1 MEAIYYI
8 TNFLGIIAG
17 IACAGMICVSV
28 FQIMTGD
35 EQEYKKYQTRIRNGL
50 IALILIVSISTIKDT
65 VLKYFPYIQSSDA
78 IGDFSSI
85 QVSLTDGALTDTYE
99 DVDGRSV
106 IRVDGNYYVN
116 TGEKLINIGGFW
128 DTYKIW
134 CSVYKLYDECQ
145 GITKGAM
152 AEDIYYLSWEGSKL
166 NGQSQG
172 FLMSA
177 DVKGTIKDD
186 NDFKD
191 LMGNWLTE
199 KYKQYE
205 WVN

>member
-85 QVSLTDGALTDTYE
+85 QISLTDGALTDTYE

-166 NGQSQG
+166 SGQSKG
-172 FLMSA
+172 FLMPA

-191 LMGNWLTE
+191 LMGNWITE
-199 KYKQYE
+199 KFKQYE

>member
-1 MEAIYYI
+1 MDTIYYI
-8 TNFLGIIAG
+8 TNFLGVLAG
-17 IACAGMICVSV
+17 ITCCAMIGVAI
-28 FQIMTGD
+28 FKIMTGD
-35 EQEYKKYQTRIRNGL
+35 ETEHQKYQTRIRNGL
-50 IALILIVSISTIKDT
+50 IALILIVCISTVKDT
-65 VLKYFPYIQSSDA
+65 VLQYFPYVESSDA
-78 IGDFSSI
+78 IGDFSDI
-85 QVSLTDGALTDTYE
+85 QISLTDGALTDTYE
-99 DVDGRSV
+99 DVEGRSV

-128 DTYKIW
+128 DSYKIW

-145 GITKGAM
+145 GLTRGAM
-152 AEDIYYLSWEGSKL
+152 ADDIYYMSWEADKL
-166 NGQSQG
+166 DGQSQG

-199 KYKQYE
+199 KYQQYE
-205 WVN
+205 WIS

>member
-1 MEAIYYI
+1 MDTIYYI
-8 TNFLGIIAG
+8 TNFLGVLAG
-17 IACAGMICVSV
+17 ITCCAMIGVAI
-28 FQIMTGD
+28 FKIMTGD
-35 EQEYKKYQTRIRNGL
+35 ETEHQKYQTRIRNGL
-50 IALILIVSISTIKDT
+50 IALQ
-65 VLKYFPYIQSSDA
+65 YFPYVESSDA
-78 IGDFSSI
+78 IGDFSDI
-85 QVSLTDGALTDTYE
+85 QISLTDGALTDTYE
-99 DVDGRSV
+99 DVEGRSV

-128 DTYKIW
+128 DSYKIW

-145 GITKGAM
+145 GITRGAM
-152 AEDIYYLSWEGSKL
+152 ADDIYYMSWEADKL
-166 NGQSQG
+166 DGQSQG

-199 KYKQYE
+199 KYQQYE
-205 WVN
+205 WIS

>member
-1 MEAIYYI
+1 MEIIYYL

-17 IACAGMICVSV
+17 IACTGMICVSV

-35 EQEYKKYQTRIRNGL
+35 EQDYKKYQIRIKNGL
-50 IALILIVSISTIKDT
+50 IALILVVSISSIKNM
-65 VLKYFPYIQSSDA
+65 VLDYFPYIESSDA

-99 DVDGRSV
+99 DKDGRSV

-134 CSVYKLYDECQ
+134 CSVYKLYDDCQ
-145 GITKGAM
+145 GITKGSM
-152 AEDIYYLSWEGSKL
+152 ADDIYYMSWEETKL
-166 NGQSQG
+166 NGASKG

-186 NDFKD
+186 SDFKD
-191 LMGNWLTE
+191 LMGDWLTE

>member
-1 MEAIYYI
+1 MDIIYYI
-8 TNFLGIIAG
+8 TNFLGVLAG
-17 IACAGMICVSV
+17 ITCCAMIGVAI
-28 FQIMTGD
+28 FKIMTGD
-35 EQEYKKYQTRIRNGL
+35 ETEHQKYQARIRNGL
-50 IALILIVSISTIKDT
+50 IALILIVCISTVKDT
-65 VLKYFPYIQSSDA
+65 VLQYFPYVESSDA
-78 IGDFSSI
+78 IGDFSDI
-85 QVSLTDGALTDTYE
+85 QISLTDGALTDTYE
-99 DVDGRSV
+99 DVEGRSV

-128 DTYKIW
+128 DSYKIW

-145 GITKGAM
+145 GITRGAM
-152 AEDIYYLSWEGSKL
+152 ADDIYYMSWEGDKL

-199 KYKQYE
+199 KYQQYE
-205 WVN
+205 WIS

>member
-1 MEAIYYI
+1 MDTIYYI
-8 TNFLGIIAG
+8 TNFLGVLAG
-17 IACAGMICVSV
+17 ITCCAMIGVAI
-28 FQIMTGD
+28 FKIMTGA
-35 EQEYKKYQTRIRNGL
+35 ETEHQKYQTRIRNGL
-50 IALILIVSISTIKDT
+50 IALILIVCISTVKDT
-65 VLKYFPYIQSSDA
+65 VLQYFPYVESSDA
-78 IGDFSSI
+78 IGDFSDI
-85 QVSLTDGALTDTYE
+85 QISLTDGALTDTYE
-99 DVDGRSV
+99 DVEGRSV

-128 DTYKIW
+128 DSYKIW

-145 GITKGAM
+145 GITRGAM
-152 AEDIYYLSWEGSKL
+152 ADDIYYMSWEADKL
-166 NGQSQG
+166 DGQSQG

-199 KYKQYE
+199 KYQQYE
-205 WVN
+205 WIS

>member
-1 MEAIYYI
+1 MDTIYYI
-8 TNFLGIIAG
+8 TNFLGVLAG
-17 IACAGMICVSV
+17 ITCCAMIGVAI
-28 FQIMTGD
+28 FKIMTGD
-35 EQEYKKYQTRIRNGL
+35 ETEHQKYQARIRNGL
-50 IALILIVSISTIKDT
+50 IALILIVCISTVKDT
-65 VLKYFPYIQSSDA
+65 VLQYFPYVESADA
-78 IGDFSSI
+78 IGDFSDI
-85 QVSLTDGALTDTYE
+85 QISLTDGALTDTYE
-99 DVDGRSV
+99 DVEGRSV

-128 DTYKIW
+128 DSYKIW

-145 GITKGAM
+145 GITRGAM
-152 AEDIYYLSWEGSKL
+152 ADDIYYMSWEADKL
-166 NGQSQG
+166 DGQSQG

-199 KYKQYE
+199 KYQQYE
-205 WVN
+205 WIS

>member
-1 MEAIYYI
+1 MDIIYYI
-8 TNFLGIIAG
+8 TNFLGVLAG
-17 IACAGMICVSV
+17 ITCCAMIGVAI
-28 FQIMTGD
+28 FKIMTGD
-35 EQEYKKYQTRIRNGL
+35 ETEHQKYQARIRNGL
-50 IALILIVSISTIKDT
+50 IALILIVCISTVKDT
-65 VLKYFPYIQSSDA
+65 VLQYFPYVESSDA
-78 IGDFSSI
+78 IGDFSDI
-85 QVSLTDGALTDTYE
+85 QISLTDGALTDTYE
-99 DVDGRSV
+99 DVEGRSV

-128 DTYKIW
+128 DSYKIW

-145 GITKGAM
+145 GLTRGAM
-152 AEDIYYLSWEGSKL
+152 ADDIYYMSWEQDKL
-166 NGQSQG
+166 DGKSQG

-199 KYKQYE
+199 KYQQYE
-205 WVN
+205 WIS

>member
-1 MEAIYYI
+1 MDTIYYI
-8 TNFLGIIAG
+8 TNFLGVLAG
-17 IACAGMICVSV
+17 ITCCAMIGVAI
-28 FQIMTGD
+28 FKIMTGD
-35 EQEYKKYQTRIRNGL
+35 ETEHQKYQTRIRNGL
-50 IALILIVSISTIKDT
+50 IALILIVCISTVKDT
-65 VLKYFPYIQSSDA
+65 VLQYFPYVESSDA
-78 IGDFSSI
+78 IGDFSDI
-85 QVSLTDGALTDTYE
+85 QISLTDGALTDTYE
-99 DVDGRSV
+99 DVEGRSV

-128 DTYKIW
+128 DSYKIW

-145 GITKGAM
+145 GITRGAM
-152 AEDIYYLSWEGSKL
+152 ADDIYYMSWEADKL
-166 NGQSQG
+166 DGQSQG

-199 KYKQYE
+199 KYQQNE
-205 WVN
+205 WIS

>member
-1 MEAIYYI
+1 MDTIYYI
-8 TNFLGIIAG
+8 TNFLGVLAG
-17 IACAGMICVSV
+17 ITCCAMIGVAI
-28 FQIMTGD
+28 FKIMTGD
-35 EQEYKKYQTRIRNGL
+35 ETEHQKYQTRIRNGL
-50 IALILIVSISTIKDT
+50 IALILIVSISTVKDT
-65 VLKYFPYIQSSDA
+65 VLQYFPYVESSDA
-78 IGDFSSI
+78 IGDFSDI
-85 QVSLTDGALTDTYE
+85 QISLTDGALTDTYE
-99 DVDGRSV
+99 DVEGRSV

-128 DTYKIW
+128 DSYKIW

-145 GITKGAM
+145 GITRGAM
-152 AEDIYYLSWEGSKL
+152 ADDIYYMSWEADKL
-166 NGQSQG
+166 DGQSQG

-199 KYKQYE
+199 KYQQYE
-205 WVN
+205 WIS

>member
-1 MEAIYYI
+1 METIYYV

-17 IACAGMICVSV
+17 FLCVAMICMSI

-35 EQEYKKYQTRIRNGL
+35 ETEHKKYQVRIKNGI
-50 IALILIVSISTIKDT
+50 IALILIISISSIKNM
-65 VLKYFPYIQSSDA
+65 VLTYFPYVQSSDA
-78 IGDFSSI
+78 IGDFSGI
-85 QVSLTDGALTDTYE
+85 QVSLTDGALNEQKE
-99 DVDGRSV
+99 DCQGRQVIKVDG
-106 IRVDGNYYVN
+106 IYYVN

-128 DTYKIW
+128 DQYKIW
-134 CSVYKLYDECQ
+134 CSVYKLYDDCQ
-145 GITKGAM
+145 GLTKGAM
-152 AEDIYYLSWEGSKL
+152 ADDIYYLSWENDKLKGASK
-166 NGQSQG
+166 G

-191 LMGNWLTE
+191 LMGSWMTD
-199 KYKQYE
+199 KYAQYE